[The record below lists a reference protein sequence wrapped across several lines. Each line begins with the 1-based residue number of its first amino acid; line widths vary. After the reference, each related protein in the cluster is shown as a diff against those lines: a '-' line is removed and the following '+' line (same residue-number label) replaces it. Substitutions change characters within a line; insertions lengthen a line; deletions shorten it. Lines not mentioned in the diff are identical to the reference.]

1 MPSSAASDFVP
12 AFLVRKLCFL
22 ASPPPN
28 PSTAEESLNIRAVFV
43 VASSDPRALARGSTG
58 VVTGAGLDL
67 GRIRSAADDYLLLGI
82 DDGPVRSADVF
93 DTTRRELEGAVLSI
107 VRVCK
112 GLLMFNVAFPLRSA
126 FVATSKQSLGIAG
139 CDSRRR
145 RKQYLVNKLR

>member
-1 MPSSAASDFVP
+1 MPSRAATDFVP

-43 VASSDPRALARGSTG
+43 VASSDPRALALGSTG

-112 GLLMFNVAFPLRSA
+112 GLLMFNVAFRFDQRSWP
-126 FVATSKQSLGIAG
+126 
-139 CDSRRR
+139 R
-145 RKQYLVNKLR
+145 VNKASGLPDATLVAAVNNTWSTN